1 MENLIGYSVIIVI
14 AAIFGAISYWYGWR
28 TMKKNKAAT
37 NWPTVPG
44 VIISAELDSYIKYD
58 DDGDATTMYTP
69 LITYEYEVEGQ
80 VYTNNRVRVQA
91 FVATNMQ
98 SVSSKKLE
106 EYPVGGAVE
115 VHYDPFNP
123 KDALLEIN
131 SSKTNLPMII
141 GIICGLIVLYTAF
154 LFIRAL

>member
-1 MENLIGYSVIIVI
+1 METLIGYSVIIVL
-14 AAIFGAISYWYGWR
+14 AAIFGTLSCWYGWR
-28 TMKKNKAAT
+28 TTKKNKTAEK
-37 NWPTVPG
+37 WPTVPG
-44 VIISAELDSYIKYD
+44 VIIGAELDSYVKYD
-58 DDGDATTMYTP
+58 DDGDASTMYTP

-80 VYTNNRVRVQA
+80 VYSNNRVRVQA

-115 VHYDPFNP
+115 VHYDPLNP
-123 KDALLEIN
+123 EDALLEIN
-131 SSKTNLPMII
+131 PSKINILMII

-154 LFIRAL
+154 LLIRNL

>member
-1 MENLIGYSVIIVI
+1 MENLIGYIVIIVI

-28 TMKKNKAAT
+28 TMNKNKAAA

-44 VIISAELDSYIKYD
+44 VIISAELESYVKH
-58 DDGDATTMYTP
+58 DDGDATTMYRP

-106 EYPVGGAVE
+106 EYPVGGAVD
-115 VHYDPFNP
+115 VHYDPLNP
-123 KDALLEIN
+123 EDALLEIDP
-131 SSKTNLPMII
+131 SKINVPMII

-154 LFIRAL
+154 LLIRNL